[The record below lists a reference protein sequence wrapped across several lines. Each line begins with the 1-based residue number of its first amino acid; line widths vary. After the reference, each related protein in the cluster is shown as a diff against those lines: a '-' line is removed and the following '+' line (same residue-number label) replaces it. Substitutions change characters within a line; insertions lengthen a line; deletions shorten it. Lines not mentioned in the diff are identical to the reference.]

1 VATGDPLVAS
11 ETLKEDADVDPS
23 SDRISIDTLVI
34 GAGQAGLSAGYHLK
48 RRGLPFVI
56 LDADVRIGDHWRGHW
71 DSLRLYSPA
80 AADGLPGL
88 RFPAPRLHYPSGREM
103 GDYLE
108 TYATRFELPV
118 ISGTRVDRVEPMPG
132 PDDGFLVTAG
142 SKRYAARQVIVAT
155 GAFRRPRVPEFAA
168 LLDPSITQL
177 HSSEYRNTSQLRSG
191 SVLVVGVSHSGA
203 DIAYETATTH
213 RTMLAGH
220 AHGELPFRVIDTRR
234 AWIVGPIATFLA
246 TRVLTI
252 RTPIGRKMRPFVRA
266 GGGPLLRIRSAD
278 LARVGVERHDQRVI
292 GVRDGKPEL
301 ADGSVLDVANVVWST
316 GFRPDY
322 GWIAVP
328 DVVGEDGWPR
338 ERRGVSTAA
347 AGMFFIGIPF
357 QYAFSSMLVLG
368 AGRDAA
374 YVVERVADRVAATRP
389 GGTMETATAT

>member
-1 VATGDPLVAS
+1 
-11 ETLKEDADVDPS
+11 VDRS
-23 SDRISIDTLVI
+23 SDRISIDTVVI
-34 GAGQAGLSAGYHLK
+34 GAGQTGLSAGYHLK

-56 LDADVRIGDHWRGHW
+56 LDADARIGDHWREHW

-80 AADGLPGL
+80 SADGLPGL
-88 RFPAPRLHYPSGREM
+88 RFPASRFHYPSGREM

-118 ISGTRVDRVEPMPG
+118 ISGTRVEYVEPMPG
-132 PDDGFLVTAG
+132 PDDGFLVAAG
-142 SKRYAARQVIVAT
+142 SRRYVARQVIVAN

-168 LLDPSITQL
+168 LLDPSIMQL
-177 HSSEYRNTSQLRSG
+177 HSSEYRNPSQLRPG
-191 SVLVVGVSHSGA
+191 SVLVVGLSHSGA
-203 DIAYETATTH
+203 DIAYETASTH
-213 RTMLAGH
+213 RTLLAGH
-220 AHGELPFRVIDTRR
+220 AHGELPFRLIDTWR
-234 AWIVGPIATFLA
+234 ARIVWPIVVFLA

-252 RTPIGRKMRPFVRA
+252 RTPIGRRMRPFVRL
-266 GGGPLLRIRSAD
+266 GGGPLLRIRSVD

-292 GVRDGKPEL
+292 GVRDGRPEL
-301 ADGSVLDVANVVWST
+301 TDGSVLDVANVVWST

-322 GWIAVP
+322 GWISVP
-328 DVVGEDGWPR
+328 DLVGEDGWPR

-347 AGMFFIGIPF
+347 AGLFFLGIPF

-374 YVVERVADRVAATRP
+374 YVVERVAERVAATRP